1 MVRQQCKQMSPY
13 DKYSKVDDAVPRQ
26 KEVHPTF
33 PNNKAKVA
41 EIHLT
46 REQLTK
52 IFQKHDK
59 NKDGKLSWDEV
70 KAAFQELKASYV
82 WLKTEQGFR
91 HADKDED

>member
-1 MVRQQCKQMSPY
+1 MVRLPY
-13 DKYSKVDDAVPRQ
+13 DVKHNLPK
-26 KEVHPTF
+26 F
-33 PNNKAKVA
+33 A
-41 EIHLT
+41 EIPLT
-46 REQLTK
+46 REQLTQT
-52 IFQKHDK
+52 FQKHDK